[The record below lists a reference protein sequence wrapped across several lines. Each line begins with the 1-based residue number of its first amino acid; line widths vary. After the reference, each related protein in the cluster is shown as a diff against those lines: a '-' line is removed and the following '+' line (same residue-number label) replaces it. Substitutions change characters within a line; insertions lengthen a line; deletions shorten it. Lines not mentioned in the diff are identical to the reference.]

1 MQAFLD
7 IFDIYLLEA
16 VINGILLGGVLAL
29 LALGLNLI
37 FGVIDVTWICYAELV
52 MIGMYAM
59 YFMVQY
65 YGISYFIAA
74 PLTILLVAILGAL
87 LHYLVIAPLLTAPPI
102 NQLLATGGV
111 LFVLQSFATVAFGID
126 FRNLGIRLPVLA
138 FGDMNFSYARLLSF
152 LAALVGMVAVYL
164 FMTRTFTGTAI
175 RAISQD
181 RQIMALMGVDTKRIY
196 LITSAIGGG
205 LAGLAACLLVLQYD
219 VHPFVGLS
227 FGPIT
232 FLICVLGG
240 LGNFIGGFIGVR
252 VRRDHLARRPVLRSR
267 MGLRARLRL
276 FHRHD
281 VHPARGPAR
290 EAPMMGQGRLVA
302 WGIGLAALVA
312 LPFVYRDPYH
322 LHILVLILIWSF
334 AYTSWSMMGRFGLV
348 SLGHGG
354 FMGIG
359 AYVTALLWN
368 HLGLSPWIGIPVSM
382 VAAGALALIV
392 GYPCFRF
399 RITGHYFVLVTL
411 ALSGIV
417 LQVITATRDYT
428 GGSLGYTPNR
438 ASGSKLLALQFDDKT
453 SWYLVALAVWLG
465 GIVVWHLI
473 DRGMSR
479 YALEAISEDEDAAAA
494 AGVDVTAE
502 KLKITLI
509 SAVMT
514 ALAGAIYCQY
524 QMFITPDTVSGIAVS
539 LQMVFAAIV
548 GGLFVSLGPTVGA
561 VITILLAETLRIG
574 FGTRAVGWDNLV
586 YGVLLV
592 LFIIFLPKGIL
603 GSLLDRLKPQ
613 RKVPR
618 AHEQKAVHT
627 ARPGT

>member
-1 MQAFLD
+1 MNRQAAGW
-7 IFDIYLLEA
+7 II
-16 VINGILLGGVLAL
+16 AL
-29 LALGLNLI
+29 IALI
-37 FGVIDVTWICYAELV
+37 
-52 MIGMYAM
+52 
-59 YFMVQY
+59 
-65 YGISYFIAA
+65 
-74 PLTILLVAILGAL
+74 
-87 LHYLVIAPLLTAPPI
+87 
-102 NQLLATGGV
+102 
-111 LFVLQSFATVAFGID
+111 
-126 FRNLGIRLPVLA
+126 
-138 FGDMNFSYARLLSF
+138 
-152 LAALVGMVAVYL
+152 
-164 FMTRTFTGTAI
+164 
-175 RAISQD
+175 
-181 RQIMALMGVDTKRIY
+181 
-196 LITSAIGGG
+196 
-205 LAGLAACLLVLQYD
+205 
-219 VHPFVGLS
+219 
-227 FGPIT
+227 
-232 FLICVLGG
+232 
-240 LGNFIGGFIGVR
+240 
-252 VRRDHLARRPVLRSR
+252 
-267 MGLRARLRL
+267 
-276 FHRHD
+276 
-281 VHPARGPAR
+281 
-290 EAPMMGQGRLVA
+290 
-302 WGIGLAALVA
+302 A

-368 HLGLSPWIGIPVSM
+368 HLGLSPWIGIPISM

-438 ASGSKLLALQFDDKT
+438 TSGNKGLLALQFDDKT
-453 SWYLVALAVWLG
+453 TWYLIALGIWLAG
-465 GIVVWHLI
+465 LVIWRAI
-473 DRGMSR
+473 DRSMIR
-479 YALEAISEDEDAAAA
+479 HALEAISEDEDAAAA

-502 KLKITLI
+502 KLKITLL
-509 SAVMT
+509 SALMT

-561 VITILLAETLRIG
+561 IITILLAEVLRIS
-574 FGTRAVGWDNLV
+574 FGTKAVGWDNLV

-603 GSLLDRLKPQ
+603 GSVIDRIKSPRKPS
-613 RKVPR
+613 RS
-618 AHEQKAVHT
+618 HEQQTVPIAH
-627 ARPGT
+627 R